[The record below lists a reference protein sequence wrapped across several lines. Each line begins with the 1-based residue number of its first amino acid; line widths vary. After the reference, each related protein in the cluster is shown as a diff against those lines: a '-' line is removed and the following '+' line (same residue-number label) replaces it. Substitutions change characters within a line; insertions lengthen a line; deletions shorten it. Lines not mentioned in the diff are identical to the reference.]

1 MSVAE
6 LVHRGDL
13 DELVRAIDAAATR
26 DDVDEVLALR
36 LACLDAVEFS
46 GRQLWGP
53 AAYAAYRLALEAPP
67 EMAVAAVLDADDRHM
82 LGPLTEVV
90 AQHHEWADLRD
101 LLPPGPI
108 RGTVAVERILR
119 GDDLRG
125 DEAAEVDHLDLPAH
139 WVDWEGPRPRLDYRP
154 GEVLAPA
161 PVARP
166 RGPATTAT
174 AAGAAVADPELAQA
188 WEPLVAPWT
197 ASPDARVVFAVVDG
211 PVGGAV
217 GAVAPGREVTP
228 IDLTDAVVAMTWA
241 ASSGG
246 SARRRRGGAA
256 GRSATW
262 WALRTLV
269 AHEPGSPPDDLEAD
283 LREWSWHAFGPAAE
297 DGWWLRIA
305 AEHPDGWSIAIDAR
319 DPPPPDLVLPV
330 PEDSDDVDSPATSAT
345 PVLDP
350 WADFDTALRDL
361 GDG

>member
-1 MSVAE
+1 MSVAD

-26 DDVDEVLALR
+26 GDLDEVVTLR
-36 LACLDAVEFS
+36 RACLDAVEFS

-53 AAYAAYRLALEAPP
+53 AAYAAYRLALEGPP
-67 EMAVAAVLDADDRHM
+67 DLAVAVLLDADDRHM

-90 AQHHEWADLRD
+90 AQHHDWADLRD

-108 RGTVAVERILR
+108 RGTVAVERVLR

-125 DEAAEVDHLDLPAH
+125 DAAAEVGHLDVPAH
-139 WVDWEGPRPRLDYRP
+139 WLAWEGARPRLEYRS

-166 RGPATTAT
+166 TGPATV
-174 AAGAAVADPELAQA
+174 AGEPGAPITDPELAQA
-188 WEPLVAPWT
+188 WEPLAAPWT
-197 ASPDARVVFAVVDG
+197 ASPDARVVFAIVDG

-217 GAVAPGREVTP
+217 GAVAPEVEVEP
-228 IDLTDAVVAMTWA
+228 IDLADAVAAMTWA

-256 GRSATW
+256 GRSTTW

-269 AHEPGSPPDDLEAD
+269 AHEPASPPDDLAAD
-283 LREWSWHAFGPAAE
+283 LREWSWHRFGPVEE

-305 AEHPDGWSIAIDAR
+305 AEHPDGWSLAVDAR

-330 PEDSDDVDSPATSAT
+330 PDDDPATDATSPPSAS
-345 PVLDP
+345 DP
-350 WADFDTALRDL
+350 WGDFDTILRSLDEA
-361 GDG
+361 